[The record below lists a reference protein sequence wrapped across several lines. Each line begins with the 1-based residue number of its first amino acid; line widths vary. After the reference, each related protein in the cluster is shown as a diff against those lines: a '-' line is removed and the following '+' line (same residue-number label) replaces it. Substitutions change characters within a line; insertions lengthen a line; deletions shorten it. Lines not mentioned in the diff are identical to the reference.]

1 MGVWGRDRDRALSR
15 WGPEENSLASIH
27 NGRAA
32 IILWCAQKS
41 GSAGV
46 IAGASGRDRP
56 QCDRELADIEAA
68 MMEFER
74 NPVHGLIVP
83 PDPTT
88 NSHRK
93 TIVALAARYRVPAIY
108 AYRAAVVDG
117 GLISYGV
124 DIPHLFR
131 QAATY
136 VDRVLRG
143 EKPADLPVQQPTK
156 FELVIN
162 LKTAKAL
169 VLDIPTSLLARAD
182 EVIE

>member
-1 MGVWGRDRDRALSR
+1 MIAPDSLLSR
-15 WGPEENSLASIH
+15 RLFES
-27 NGRAA
+27 AA
-32 IILWCAQKS
+32 AAAKRFDVDIVKTTP
-41 GSAGV
+41 V
-46 IAGASGRDRP
+46 
-56 QCDRELADIEAA
+56 RELADIEAA
-68 MMEFER
+68 MMELGR
-74 NPVHGLIVP
+74 NPVQGLIVP

-88 NSHRK
+88 NSHRR
-93 TIVALAARYRVPAIY
+93 TIVALAAGYRVPAIY

-131 QAATY
+131 QAAIY

-169 VLDIPTSLLARAD
+169 RLEVPPSLLARAD